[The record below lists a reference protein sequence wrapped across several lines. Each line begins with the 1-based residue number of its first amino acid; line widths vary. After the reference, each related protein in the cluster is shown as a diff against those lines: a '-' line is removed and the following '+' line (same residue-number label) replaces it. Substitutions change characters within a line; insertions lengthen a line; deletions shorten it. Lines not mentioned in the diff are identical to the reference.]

1 MGDSAGGYLT
11 AMAAFDNDKSL
22 DVGAYLDC
30 SSEVKAAVCGIRR
43 QILLSL

>member
-22 DVGAYLDC
+22 DVGAYLDY
-30 SSEVKAAVCGIRR
+30 SSEVKAACMWYPPTNLKR
-43 QILLSL
+43 L